1 MVDGVNKIV
10 TKVEELGMFDVLES
24 LQYHLVEVF
33 KTYFYLLFK

>member
-33 KTYFYLLFK
+33 KIYFYLLFK